1 MALSIAAKARLQ
13 EHFNQTAKAFG
24 VEANI
29 MVVGNHYAATPTAA
43 QTIYQKIIEDG
54 NAFLA
59 SINILPVSEMTGQK
73 IGMSLSGRVA
83 SRTDTSNPANER
95 TPKHLSNLDTT
106 GYSLAPTEFDVALS
120 YAKIDS
126 WAKFPN
132 FASLYMALVR
142 LAIGNDMLQ
151 IGWTGASVATGTNIG
166 TNPLLQDVNKGW
178 LQLIREFNGGSQYL
192 LGATGSVTLGSATF
206 KNLDVL
212 AKAAKDMLPVHLRNR
227 DDLVLMVG
235 NDVMS
240 YQEDV
245 YLELNGNTPTEKAML
260 SGRITKAYA
269 GMPTITP
276 AFFPDSTILVTP
288 LKNLSIYYQDT
299 SVRRLQKD
307 KPERNEV
314 QDFNSANHGY
324 VVEDELLTALIEG
337 IEFA

>member
-1 MALSIAAKARLQ
+1 
-13 EHFNQTAKAFG
+13 
-24 VEANI
+24 
-29 MVVGNHYAATPTAA
+29 
-43 QTIYQKIIEDG
+43 
-54 NAFLA
+54 
-59 SINILPVSEMTGQK
+59 
-73 IGMSLSGRVA
+73 
-83 SRTDTSNPANER
+83 
-95 TPKHLSNLDTT
+95 
-106 GYSLAPTEFDVALS
+106 
-120 YAKIDS
+120 
-126 WAKFPN
+126 
-132 FASLYMALVR
+132 
-142 LAIGNDMLQ
+142 
-151 IGWTGASVATGTNIG
+151 
-166 TNPLLQDVNKGW
+166 
-178 LQLIREFNGGSQYL
+178 
-192 LGATGSVTLGSATF
+192 
-206 KNLDVL
+206 
-212 AKAAKDMLPVHLRNR
+212 MLPVHLRNR